1 VDAEQEKSYQARNQ
15 IGTSQQEISWAKDKK
30 SVPAFGS
37 ESIIGRI
44 YPSGEATNFDF
55 SILAE

>member
-1 VDAEQEKSYQARNQ
+1 VDAEQEKSYRAKNQ
-15 IGTSQQEISWAKDKK
+15 TRASQQDISWAKDRKL
-30 SVPAFGS
+30 VRAFGS

>member
-1 VDAEQEKSYQARNQ
+1 VDAKQEKGSRAKNQ
-15 IGTSQQEISWAKDKK
+15 TRASQQDSSWAKGKK
-30 SVPAFGS
+30 LVCAFGS